1 MAEISQL
8 RDKIESLKVAE
19 AILLEAGIQDTS
31 LRAIEKV
38 VGNLESQI
46 RSTLPRELLEQ
57 QNADLTNANIQLK
70 LELDGRTRQ
79 MNRIIADLKL
89 ELSQRPPVYAI
100 HCPDKCEWLH
110 GPYGEIPVFLTT
122 DLAQEFMVSRGLSSI
137 WRVTQY
143 FTAPIEDPR
152 ELTIADFF
160 GKHKAYGRVQDWAL
174 ANCKDM
180 QECWDKLPDGDLIWI
195 AGFADVL
202 TDRTQRLFAVAC
214 CREAYHL
221 LEDQRSRDALYVA
234 ESYAL
239 GQSDSIEL
247 YKAWNESQAV
257 GNHWKNGTAKDL
269 AATAAAF
276 AASADPLQAAREAS
290 NYAIKALAAASPGC
304 EAEVQAAQARWLR
317 DNCKPNFKGW

>member
-8 RDKIESLKVAE
+8 RSKIESLKTAE

-57 QNADLTNANIQLK
+57 QNADLTDANIHLK
-70 LELDGRTRQ
+70 LELDGCTRQ

-100 HCPDKCEWLH
+100 YQPDTCTWFQAL
-110 GPYGEIPVFLTT
+110 GGIPVFLTEAA
-122 DLAQEFMVSRGLSSI
+122 AQKYKEAGGLSSL

-143 FTAPIEDPR
+143 VTAPIKDPQ

-174 ANCKDM
+174 ANCKSM
-180 QECWDKLPDGDLIWI
+180 QECWDTLPDGDLIWI

-202 TDRTQRLFAVAC
+202 TDEERRLFAVAC
-214 CREAYHL
+214 CRQISHL
-221 LEDQRSRDALYVA
+221 LEDRRSREALDVA
-234 ESYAL
+234 ERYAL

-247 YKAWNESQAV
+247 YQAWNESQAV
-257 GNHWKNGTAKDL
+257 GNHWKKGTAKDL

-276 AASADPLQAAREAS
+276 VAGANPLQAARGAA
-290 NYAIKALAAASPGC
+290 NYALKAMAVASPGC
-304 EAEVQAAQARWLR
+304 EAEVQAAQAKWLR

>member
-8 RDKIESLKVAE
+8 RGKIAQLKAAE
-19 AILLEAGIQDTS
+19 EILLEAGIQDTS

-38 VGNLESQI
+38 VGTLESQI

-57 QNADLTNANIQLK
+57 QNADLTDANLHLK

-110 GPYGEIPVFLTT
+110 GPFGNIPVFLTPE
-122 DLAQEFMVSRGLSSI
+122 AAHEFMSSRGLSSI
-137 WRVTQY
+137 WRVTQ
-143 FTAPIEDPR
+143 FVPAPTKNPQ

-195 AGFADVL
+195 AGFNHVL
-202 TDRTQRLFAVAC
+202 TDEERRLFAVAC
-214 CREAYHL
+214 CRQIYHL
-221 LEDQRSRDALYVA
+221 LRDRRSREAIEAA
-234 ESYAL
+234 ERYAL
-239 GQSDSIEL
+239 NQSDSLEL
-247 YKAWNESQAV
+247 YKACGAAQSV
-257 GNHWKNGTAKDL
+257 GANWKAGTAYDL

-276 AASADPLQAAREAS
+276 VAKGDPCQAAKGAAEFS
-290 NYAIKALAAASPGC
+290 LKALAAASPGC
-304 EAEVQAAQARWLR
+304 EAEVQAAQAKWLR